1 MNKKERKERKI
12 GIQPFLFH
20 YDELSGLF
28 VSLVEKWF
36 KLRKEENVV
45 LDNYFGV
52 MYNPQ
57 LFTENILL
65 I

>member
-1 MNKKERKERKI
+1 MRKI

-45 LDNYFGV
+45 LDSYFGV